1 MHFGY
6 NINMKTL
13 EHINAN
19 FKGCIETITAASEM
33 LTTEI
38 AKAAE
43 MLVLALHDEHK
54 VLACGNGGSACD
66 ALHFAAELVNRFKM
80 ERPGLP
86 AIALNA
92 DMATVTAIAND
103 YSFEEIFSRQVMAL
117 ANPGDILLCF
127 STSGDSQNV
136 VNAVYEAHVNEM
148 KVIAFTGG
156 DGGALAQAL
165 NENDLEMRAPSF
177 NTPRIQELHLLLL
190 HCLCEL
196 IEENLFPFGG
206 KQSAATIN

>member
-13 EHINAN
+13 EHINTN
-19 FKGCIETITAASEM
+19 FKGCIDTITSAAET
-33 LTTEI
+33 LTEDV

-43 MLVLALHDEHK
+43 ILVLALHSKHK
-54 VLACGNGGSACD
+54 ILACGNGGSASQ
-66 ALHFAAELVNRFKM
+66 AMHFVAELVNRFKI

-86 AIALNA
+86 AIALNV
-92 DMATVTAIAND
+92 DMATITAIAND
-103 YSFEEIFSRQVMAL
+103 YSYEEVFSRQVMAL
-117 ANPGDILLCF
+117 SSPGDILLVF

-136 VNAVYEAHVNEM
+136 VNAVYEAHTSDM
-148 KVIAFTGG
+148 KVIALTGG
-156 DGGALAQAL
+156 DGGELTQAL
-165 NENDLEMRAPSF
+165 NENDLELRAPSF

-206 KQSAATIN
+206 NQSAGTIN